1 MLNSTKE
8 YRFILR
14 GFETEEELTKH
25 VNQFIIK
32 DPEGEKSSTKYQM
45 QLSLNRVLTKAYRE
59 YNPGMRI
66 VEQFENG
73 SDVVV
78 LGHKIY
84 LQKGSKRKE
93 VTLEQLENKWFK
105 NINQRK
111 QLLVEHNSTLLS
123 DEEIELAHKQFNFNI
138 NKCID
143 ESLQY
148 LEGKRHL

>member
-1 MLNSTKE
+1 MLTNSAQF
-8 YRFILR
+8 RFILR

-45 QLSLNRVLTKAYRE
+45 QLSLNRVLTKACRE

-93 VTLEQLENKWFK
+93 VTLEQLENKWFENTNK
-105 NINQRK
+105 RK
-111 QLLVEHNSTLLS
+111 QLLLDHNNTLLS
-123 DEEIELAHKQFNFNI
+123 AEEIELAHKQFTSNV

-148 LEGKRHL
+148 LDGKRHL